1 MKGFSLVFSSF
12 WDAVLYAGAL
22 NILKEK
28 EELHLNHF
36 ITHLFLIRL
45 FDIPS
50 LQGILKFPYTITDCR
65 MFAA

>member
-1 MKGFSLVFSSF
+1 M
-12 WDAVLYAGAL
+12 
-22 NILKEK
+22 NILKKK

-36 ITHLFLIRL
+36 IIYLFLVRL
-45 FDIPS
+45 FDIPP